1 MDRVE
6 QIESENKQLKDQ
18 IASILKRYSIS
29 NRDFFSEL
37 NSRYKD
43 SEPQKIKKLIT
54 RDFQRLKSDSV
65 VPDLL
70 FTHSVSDWRFDNI
83 F

>member
-43 SEPQKIKKLIT
+43 SE
-54 RDFQRLKSDSV
+54 
-65 VPDLL
+65 
-70 FTHSVSDWRFDNI
+70 H
-83 F
+83 